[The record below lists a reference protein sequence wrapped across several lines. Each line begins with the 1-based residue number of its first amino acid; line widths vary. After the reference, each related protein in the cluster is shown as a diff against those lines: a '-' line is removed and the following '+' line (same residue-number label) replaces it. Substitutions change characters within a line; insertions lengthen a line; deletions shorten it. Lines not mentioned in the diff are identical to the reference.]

1 MLHLYKFLFA
11 ETLWTS
17 TNCAKLFLLIKS
29 ISIVMYTFIP
39 LWGNLCRNSCLTLK
53 CSQQTDKKI
62 PLITCVGVKDVT
74 FVDLTTNYTNDVI
87 YGHCTGK
94 KQMIRL
100 FLVEQYWGFNRDF
113 FSLVEFSQ
121 IIFTSNSYPT
131 QNGGRRFHMST
142 RPRPNHFWK
151 RRFHSGNPSNVLR
164 PWYIAEDILV
174 ANNHGPFWICIWVKL
189 G

>member
-1 MLHLYKFLFA
+1 MLHLYQFLFA
-11 ETLWTS
+11 ETPWTS
-17 TNCAKLFLLIKS
+17 INCVKLLLPIKP
-29 ISIVMYTFIP
+29 ISIVVYVFKT
-39 LWGNLCRNSCLTLK
+39 LWDNLCRNSCLHHSVVNEQLK
-53 CSQQTDKKI
+53 DTINYLCGSER
-62 PLITCVGVKDVT
+62 CYT

>member
-100 FLVEQYWGFNRDF
+100 FLVEQYWGFSQYLF
-113 FSLVEFSQ
+113 FSVAEFSQ
-121 IIFTSNSYPT
+121 IIFMSNSQPT
-131 QNGGRRFHMST
+131 QNGERQFPAHVYETSST
-142 RPRPNHFWK
+142 PFLKTEVSLWKPIKCFPSTQRPSVWRGFSQSPVF
-151 RRFHSGNPSNVLR
+151 VT
-164 PWYIAEDILV
+164 D
-174 ANNHGPFWICIWVKL
+174 
-189 G
+189 